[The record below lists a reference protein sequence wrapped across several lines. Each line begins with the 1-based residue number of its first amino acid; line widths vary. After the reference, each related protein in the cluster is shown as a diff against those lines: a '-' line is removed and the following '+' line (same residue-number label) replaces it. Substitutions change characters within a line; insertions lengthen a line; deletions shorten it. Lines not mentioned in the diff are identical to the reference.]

1 MTSTL
6 LFRRGARRWPSHDR
20 HQFLQLTYS
29 PFPAFKLEALIDMAS
44 NASAGKGKDGKE
56 TNMEV
61 DYVFS
66 YRFAITGRFIDLGF
80 RVPITD
86 EEKRKQRQL

>member
-1 MTSTL
+1 
-6 LFRRGARRWPSHDR
+6 
-20 HQFLQLTYS
+20 
-29 PFPAFKLEALIDMAS
+29 MAS

-61 DYVFS
+61 DYVIS

-86 EEKRKQRQL
+86 EEKRKRRQL